1 MRKTEREI
9 DHSAAFKKDYKKLR
23 HSTADLELLGE
34 MLSLLV
40 WDKEL
45 PRRANDHALKGKWAT
60 YRECHIRPDLLLIYK
75 KTDNGTL
82 KLAGLGSHAW
92 LFG

>member
-45 PRRANDHALKGKWAT
+45 PKRAHDHALGGQWLGH
-60 YRECHIRPDLLLIYK
+60 RECHIRPDLLLIYK
-75 KTDNGTL
+75 KPEQGTL
-82 KLAGLGSHAW
+82 KLARLGSHAS